1 MSRSNEEEKDQIQLG
16 RRKFLRIGTLGAAAL
31 AAGATGQAK
40 VAPESEMPG
49 QAGQTPPV
57 QAPPAQ
63 GQPQGQAAARAQAAS
78 RFKRNFDPVPASE
91 PSMNF
96 AAFTDTHVGQQVRSP
111 GWDYAQHLD
120 RLADDIMDNTL
131 PCEFAVHLGDGA
143 FNATAFVNGV
153 GLPDNLNCSAN
164 PIGDFEWTT
173 ECGQTGPI
181 G

>member
-16 RRKFLRIGTLGAAAL
+16 RRKFLRVGTLSAAAL

-63 GQPQGQAAARAQAAS
+63 GQPAQGQAGPRPQAAS

-91 PSMNF
+91 PS
-96 AAFTDTHVGQQVRSP
+96 
-111 GWDYAQHLD
+111 
-120 RLADDIMDNTL
+120 
-131 PCEFAVHLGDGA
+131 
-143 FNATAFVNGV
+143 
-153 GLPDNLNCSAN
+153 
-164 PIGDFEWTT
+164 
-173 ECGQTGPI
+173 
-181 G
+181 